1 MIPSVGPGMAIA
13 LVPADLAGLVPV
25 LGQADVA
32 VRDIVGNG
40 SFLLAAVVAAVA
52 GVVSFA
58 SPCVLPLV
66 PGYLSFMT
74 GLSGQ
79 DLSEGG
85 LGRHS
90 RVLLGSILF
99 VAGFAVP
106 FTMLGVAIGAL
117 DVLDRGWVKVVMGVF
132 VAVMGVLM
140 ASGRLTREVRVS
152 DRAPSGGLLTAPV
165 LGFIFGVG
173 WTPCIGPAAGAIL
186 NLAGTASTGAAVRG
200 GALAF
205 VYALGLGIPFVIVGL
220 LFNRAAGALGFLK
233 RNARALQI
241 FGGVMLTLVGLALAT
256 GLWDSMILYLR
267 PLINGFTPPI

>member
-1 MIPSVGPGMAIA
+1 MFAAVAPFGSGL
-13 LVPADLAGLVPV
+13 LVLA
-25 LGQADVA
+25 QADSA

-40 SFLLAAVVAAVA
+40 NFLVAAVVAVVA
-52 GVVSFA
+52 GLVSFA

-74 GLSGQ
+74 GLSGD
-79 DLSEGG
+79 DLSRGG

-90 RVLLGSILF
+90 RVLVGSILF

-106 FTMLGVAIGAL
+106 FTLFGVAVGAL
-117 DVLDRGWVKVVMGVF
+117 DIFSQRWAQVVMGLF
-132 VAVMGVLM
+132 VAVMGVAM
-140 ASGRLTREVRVS
+140 ASGRLTREVRVA
-152 DRAPSGGLLTAPV
+152 DRAPTGGLLTAPV

-186 NLAGTASTGAAVRG
+186 NLAGTSSTGAAARG

-205 VYALGLGIPFVIVGL
+205 IYALGLGVPFVVVGL

-233 RNARALQI
+233 RNARGLQV
-241 FGGVMLTLVGLALAT
+241 FGGVMLVAVGIALAT
-256 GLWDSMILYLR
+256 GLWDALILRLL
-267 PLINGFTPPI
+267 PLISGFTPPI

>member
-1 MIPSVGPGMAIA
+1 MNVLTPLAELPGPVVLAQSVDGVGELVANGNFLVAAAIA
-13 LVPADLAGLVPV
+13 M
-25 LGQADVA
+25 
-32 VRDIVGNG
+32 
-40 SFLLAAVVAAVA
+40 VA

-74 GLSGQ
+74 GLSGE
-79 DLSEGG
+79 DLARGG

-90 RVLLGSILF
+90 RVLLGSLLF

-106 FTMLGVAIGAL
+106 FTMVGYAFASTDVFQMDGVRVA
-117 DVLDRGWVKVVMGVF
+117 MGLV

-140 ASGRLTREVRVS
+140 ASGRLTREIRVA

-186 NLAGTASTGAAVRG
+186 NLAGTASGGAAARG
-200 GALAF
+200 ASLAF
-205 VYALGLGIPFVIVGL
+205 LYALGLGIPFVVFGL
-220 LFNRAAGALGFLK
+220 LFNRAAGALSFLK
-233 RNARALQI
+233 RNARVLQVV
-241 FGGVMLTLVGLALAT
+241 GGVLLTAVGIALAT
-256 GLWDSMILYLR
+256 GLWDAIILRML